1 MKIAKEVIN
10 KYAVHTKEYGDVIP
24 VSKLEEML
32 ADFQSK
38 PYEQKLTEIDSAMK
52 QLNEMIGNL
61 GKEIND

>member
-1 MKIAKEVIN
+1 MQIVKEIVN
-10 KYAVHTKEYGDVIP
+10 KYTVHTEEHGDVIP

>member
-1 MKIAKEVIN
+1 MQIVKEIVS
-10 KYAVHTKEYGDVIP
+10 KYAVHTEEHGDVIP

>member
-1 MKIAKEVIN
+1 MQIVKEIVN
-10 KYAVHTKEYGDVIP
+10 KYAVHTEEYGDVIP

-38 PYEQKLTEIDSAMK
+38 PYEEKISELDLAMK
-52 QLNEMIGNL
+52 QLNSMISNL

>member
-1 MKIAKEVIN
+1 MQIVKEIVRRYTI
-10 KYAVHTKEYGDVIP
+10 HTEEHGDVIP

-38 PYEQKLTEIDSAMK
+38 PYEQKLTELDSAMK

-61 GKEIND
+61 GKEIDD

>member
-1 MKIAKEVIN
+1 MQIVKEIVN
-10 KYAVHTKEYGDVIP
+10 KYAVHTEEHGDVIP

-38 PYEQKLTEIDSAMK
+38 PYEQKLSELDFAMK
-52 QLNEMIGNL
+52 QLNKMIGNL

>member
-1 MKIAKEVIN
+1 MQIVKEIVN
-10 KYAVHTKEYGDVIP
+10 KYAVRTEEYGDVIP

-38 PYEQKLTEIDSAMK
+38 PYEEKISELDLAMK
-52 QLNEMIGNL
+52 QLNSMISNL

>member
-1 MKIAKEVIN
+1 MQIVKEIVSRYTI
-10 KYAVHTKEYGDVIP
+10 HTEEHGDVIP

>member
-1 MKIAKEVIN
+1 MQIVKEIVN
-10 KYAVHTKEYGDVIP
+10 KYTVHTEEHGDVIP

-38 PYEQKLTEIDSAMK
+38 PYEQKLSELDFAMK
-52 QLNEMIGNL
+52 QLNKMIGNL

>member
-1 MKIAKEVIN
+1 MKIVKEIVK
-10 KYAVHTKEYGDVIP
+10 KYSVQTEEHGEVIP

-38 PYEQKLTEIDSAMK
+38 PYEQKLEELDFAMQ
-52 QLNEMIGNL
+52 QLNNMIGNL

>member
-1 MKIAKEVIN
+1 MQIVKEIVS
-10 KYAVHTKEYGDVIP
+10 KYAVHTEEHGDVIP

-38 PYEQKLTEIDSAMK
+38 PYEQKLSELDFAMK
-52 QLNEMIGNL
+52 QLNKMIGNL